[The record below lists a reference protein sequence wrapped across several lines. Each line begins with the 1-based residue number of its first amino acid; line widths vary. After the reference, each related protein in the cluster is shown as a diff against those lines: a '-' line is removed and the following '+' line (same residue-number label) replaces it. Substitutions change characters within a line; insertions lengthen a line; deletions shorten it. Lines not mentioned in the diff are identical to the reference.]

1 MAASEAVRDV
11 AGMAAVLPLPAAID
25 RKFLPAVRADI
36 GMRSFV
42 LHQIE
47 VAVPPC
53 VPAFVGTEP
62 LPFPAGNL
70 CDGPAAVLAHR
81 AGNTFTEQMMPPA
94 PRLHGIDGDME
105 RFGNPAVASAVTAH
119 DRQLSD
125 LFIRHNEKPPEKNI
139 F

>member
-25 RKFLPAVRADI
+25 REFLPAVRADV
-36 GMRSFV
+36 GMRRLV

-47 VAVPPC
+47 VAVPPR
-53 VPAFVGTEP
+53 VPALVGAES
-62 LPFPAGNL
+62 LAFPAGNL

-81 AGNTFTEQMMPPA
+81 AAGTFTGQMMPPA
-94 PRLHGIDGDME
+94 PGLYSIDGDME
-105 RFGNPAVASAVTAH
+105 RFGNPAVASTVTAH

-125 LFIRHNEKPPEKNI
+125 LFIRHNEKPPGKNI